1 MKSQLWTCWK
11 HMKNKVSL
19 KKKTKTT
26 TSSLSKKVEIS
37 KNQVEMLGM
46 KNVVTQKA
54 PQWNDSTA
62 GRGQK

>member
-1 MKSQLWTCWK
+1 
-11 HMKNKVSL
+11 MKNKVSL

>member
-19 KKKTKTT
+19 KKKQKQQHQV
-26 TSSLSKKVEIS
+26 SAKKVEIS